1 MIMNKHRSIYMDGTQ
16 DMTMEQQTK
25 IQPGDLV
32 YTHPQDNPEHIRR
45 MPSYAH
51 LTPYLVLSVDHGT
64 RPTSETWFR
73 LMSTS
78 RVTGETRIV
87 KLPENMLSPYEELL

>member
-1 MIMNKHRSIYMDGTQ
+1 MAGSQ

-51 LTPYLVLSVDHGT
+51 LTPYLVLSVDQGH
-64 RPTSETWFR
+64 RSTSVTWFR

-78 RVTGETRIV
+78 KVTGEKRIV

>member
-1 MIMNKHRSIYMDGTQ
+1 
-16 DMTMEQQTK
+16 MEQQTK
-25 IQPGDLV
+25 LQPGDLV

-51 LTPYLVLSVDHGT
+51 LTPYLVLGLDSKA
-64 RPTSETWFR
+64 RPSEYSGPWYR

-78 RVTGETRIV
+78 KVSGETRIV
-87 KLPENMLSPYEELL
+87 KLPENMLSLYEELI

>member
-1 MIMNKHRSIYMDGTQ
+1 MDGVQ
-16 DMTMEQQTK
+16 DMMMEQQTK

-32 YTHPQDNPEHIRR
+32 FIHPQDNPEHIRR

-51 LTPYLVLSVDHGT
+51 LTPYLVLSADHGT
-64 RPTSETWFR
+64 RRTSGTWFR

-78 RVTGETRIV
+78 KVTGETKIL
-87 KLPENMLSPYEELL
+87 KMPENMLSPYEELL

>member
-1 MIMNKHRSIYMDGTQ
+1 MVGLPV
-16 DMTMEQQTK
+16 TMMGMQTK

-32 YTHPQDNPEHIRR
+32 FTHPQNNPGHIKRL
-45 MPSYAH
+45 PSYAH

-73 LMSTS
+73 LLSTS
-78 RVTGETRIV
+78 KITGEKKIV
-87 KLPENMLSPYEELL
+87 KLPENMLSHYEELL